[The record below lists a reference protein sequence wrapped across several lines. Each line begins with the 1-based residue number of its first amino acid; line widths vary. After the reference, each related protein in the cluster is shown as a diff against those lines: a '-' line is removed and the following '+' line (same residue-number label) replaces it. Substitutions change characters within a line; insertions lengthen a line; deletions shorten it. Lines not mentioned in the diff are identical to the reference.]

1 MGKFYTQTNLQ
12 IDDKKAY
19 QVFDGKKQARLGTV
33 KNPACISVQTP
44 ERRAE
49 LEKEFADNGW
59 FCTVNVNEEAPEDI
73 SALQLLK
80 GTPKTTVLEKIPGRN
95 DPCQCGSGKKYK
107 KCCGITR

>member
-33 KNPACISVQTP
+33 KNPAHVSVQTL
-44 ERRAE
+44 ERKAQ
-49 LEKEFADNGW
+49 LEQEFADNGW
-59 FCTVNVNEEAPEDI
+59 FGSVEVNEDAPEDTT
-73 SALQLLK
+73 ALQLLK
-80 GTPKTTVLEKIPGRN
+80 DTPKTTVLDKVPGRN

-107 KCCGITR
+107 KCCG

>member
-33 KNPACISVQTP
+33 KNPAHVSVQTL
-44 ERRAE
+44 ERKAQ
-49 LEKEFADNGW
+49 LVQEFADNGW
-59 FCTVNVNEEAPEDI
+59 FGSVEVNEDAPEDTT
-73 SALQLLK
+73 ALQLLK
-80 GTPKTTVLEKIPGRN
+80 DTPKTTVLDKVPGRN

-107 KCCGITR
+107 KCCG